1 MVEMEIKSMY
11 RKPLQGNKP
20 IEVRID
26 VTYKDGERVSVVY
39 TPAMVPER
47 YGTNPHQLFTLFAPK
62 DYNFRVR
69 EAKPGKAFSLTNI
82 EDSFWAAE
90 LLKFM
95 DEPCCVV
102 MKHENPCG
110 AASNDDIIQSFLRAW
125 YCDFRAAFGGVVGF
139 NKPVTRELA
148 QLMTEMKEGQNDK
161 KEVKYF
167 IEVIA
172 APDYEEGALNE
183 LEKRKDLRALL
194 YENLDRI
201 PKYIGD
207 AAAPVIKTIGG
218 MDSMLAFED
227 RFLTR
232 IRRPEDFLLKEYTR
246 SDGEKII
253 NLGVVTEK
261 SPTKEELEN
270 LRFSWYATA
279 ILRSNSTAIVKD
291 GCLISPG
298 TGQQARVASVVES
311 IRKVDDL
318 NRLAEEEGVAD
329 ERRKIFDYSLKGSV
343 LASEALFPY
352 PDSVEAIGPR
362 GITAIAQT
370 GGSNRDEEV
379 ITAANKYNIA
389 MIFTG
394 ERCFSHH

>member
-1 MVEMEIKSMY
+1 MY
-11 RKPLQGNKP
+11 RRPLQGNKP
-20 IEVRID
+20 DEVKIEI
-26 VTYKDGERVSVVY
+26 TYKDGKSDSVVY
-39 TPAMVPER
+39 VPAMIPER
-47 YGTNPHQLFTLFAPK
+47 YGTNPHQLFALLVPK

-90 LLKFM
+90 LLKFI

-102 MKHENPCG
+102 TKHLNPCG
-110 AASNDDIIQSFLRAW
+110 AALNDDMIKSFLMAW
-125 YCDFRAAFGGVVGF
+125 YCDFRAAYGGVVGF
-139 NKPVTRELA
+139 NKPVTKELA
-148 QLMTEMKEGQNDK
+148 QLMVETVEDEDK
-161 KEVKYF
+161 KKSAKYF

-172 APDYEEGALNE
+172 APDYEECALNE
-183 LEKRKDLRALL
+183 LEKRKDLRALI
-194 YENLDRI
+194 YEGLDRI
-201 PKYIGD
+201 PKYAGD
-207 AAAPVIKTIGG
+207 VAAPIIKTIGG
-218 MDSMLAFED
+218 MDGMLAFED

-232 IRRPEDFLLKEYTR
+232 IRKPEDFLLNEYTR
-246 SDGEKII
+246 SDGEKLTG
-253 NLGVVTEK
+253 LGVVTKK
-261 SPTKEELEN
+261 SPTRKELEN
-270 LRFSWYATA
+270 LRFAWYATA

-298 TGQQARVASVVES
+298 TGQQARIASVVES

-318 NRLAEEEGVAD
+318 NRLAEEEKSISD
-329 ERRKIFDYSLKGSV
+329 ERRRIFDYSLEGSV

-370 GGSNRDEEV
+370 GGSTRDAEV
-379 ITAANKYNIA
+379 VEAANKHNLS
-389 MIFTG
+389 MVFTG